1 MKTANI
7 SMFAAVLLCSFAS
20 RSPLRAQPADP
31 GPAQPTSRGQTQ
43 PANPGQAQP
52 GRPGQTQPTSPGRTR
67 PASTNVSV
75 QGDDK
80 PWNRGVPLATRE
92 GARVVFLEGN
102 RLFKVPLFAQA
113 AEQYLA
119 ALTKWKHPAFY
130 FNLAIAQLN
139 LGQLKEVERQLGHI
153 RVSCSTQGAEVSLDG
168 ETLFT
173 APGSHEAWVKATT
186 HEITAKSPDYLSETR
201 RVVFQPGDRKTL
213 DLKLITLEEASEA
226 SRRWTV
232 WKPWAI
238 VGAGAV
244 VTIAGGV
251 LHTLASRNFSSFDSD
266 FQKQPCAQDM
276 HACPDRIP
284 QSPAPSDLY
293 ARLDLARRERNIAVG
308 SYVIGGSLLAAGAV
322 LVYMNRTRLTE
333 QEGRS
338 SSTRQVTIAPVV
350 SHDMLGIFVNVSH

>member
-1 MKTANI
+1 M
-7 SMFAAVLLCSFAS
+7 
-20 RSPLRAQPADP
+20 
-31 GPAQPTSRGQTQ
+31 
-43 PANPGQAQP
+43 
-52 GRPGQTQPTSPGRTR
+52 
-67 PASTNVSV
+67 
-75 QGDDK
+75 
-80 PWNRGVPLATRE
+80 
-92 GARVVFLEGN
+92 
-102 RLFKVPLFAQA
+102 
-113 AEQYLA
+113 
-119 ALTKWKHPAFY
+119 
-130 FNLAIAQLN
+130 
-139 LGQLKEVERQLGHI
+139 
-153 RVSCSTQGAEVSLDG
+153 
-168 ETLFT
+168 
-173 APGSHEAWVKATT
+173 
-186 HEITAKSPDYLSETR
+186 
-201 RVVFQPGDRKTL
+201 
-213 DLKLITLEEASEA
+213 ITLEEASEA